1 MNTPNTKTN
10 NATKTGGATSTAAS
24 QYQNPDHLDE
34 PGTINISVGS
44 ATLLLEVLNTCDEF
58 LRGAPR
64 TVRVELAEFC
74 LSRPGISSGVLIDA
88 VGLHAL
94 HLRARLTDQQTAAQ
108 QAGAARQ
115 ARR

>member
-10 NATKTGGATSTAAS
+10 NATKTGGATTAAS

-44 ATLLLEVLNTCDEF
+44 ATLLLEVLDACDEF

-88 VGLHAL
+88 GLHAL

>member
-10 NATKTGGATSTAAS
+10 NGGTTSTAAS
-24 QYQNPDHLDE
+24 HYQNPDLDE
-34 PGTINISVGS
+34 PGTISISVGS
-44 ATLLLEVLNTCDEF
+44 ATLLLEVLDTCDEF

-94 HLRARLTDQQTAAQ
+94 HLRARLADQAIARQT
-108 QAGAARQ
+108 GAARQ